1 MEKSAS
7 RALITFVKNPQKGKV
22 KTRLAK
28 TMGEDQAL
36 RIYRALLEH
45 TRQICES
52 TEAKRY
58 LYYSHFIDRKDK
70 WSDEYFHKALQ
81 PEGDLGQ
88 RMTTAFREVLEQQDK
103 VIIIGSDCASLRQEI
118 IEQAFKLLETHDFVL
133 GPALDGGY
141 YLLGMKKLLPD
152 IFENMPWSTEEVADI
167 TRQRIRSNGYSL
179 AEVDTLSD
187 IDYEADWAQYGWQ
200 LD

>member
-28 TMGEDQAL
+28 TLGEDQAL

-45 TRQICES
+45 TRQICER
-52 TEAKRY
+52 TKAHRY
-58 LYYSHFIDRKDK
+58 LYYSNFIDREDH
-70 WSDEYFHKALQ
+70 WSNDHFHKALQ

-88 RMTTAFREVLEQQDK
+88 RMTTAFQQVLEKHHK
-103 VIIIGSDCASLRQEI
+103 VIIIGSDCAALKPEI
-118 IEQAFKLLETHDFVL
+118 IERAFDQLEAYDFIL
-133 GPALDGGY
+133 GPAFDGGY
-141 YLLGMKKLLPD
+141 YLLGMKTLLPD
-152 IFENMPWSTEEVADI
+152 IFEDMPWSTEKVAAI
-167 TRQRIRSNGYSL
+167 TRQRIQDNGYSL

-187 IDYEADWAQYGWQ
+187 IDYQEDWLKYGWE